1 MINKCI
7 KLLEEKVKELS
18 IELDLEYDK
27 EDNNDDEYQTHSAT
41 DIIYGQISAL
51 NYTIIIMRPK

>member
-41 DIIYGQISAL
+41 DIIHDQISAL
-51 NYTIIIMRPK
+51 NYAIIIMRPK